1 MKRHGPRPGKSTHS
15 RWNGIASSS
24 ASTAAGSSPHSV
36 VGSGPESAKSSPS
49 RNVSGAVRRPAV
61 EISRYDAATRV
72 EDQTFENPKTG
83 AVLETAFVYQDGTKG
98 TDLYLSVTSRSTLPP
113 NPYRR

>member
-1 MKRHGPRPGKSTHS
+1 MKRHGRRPGKSTHS

-24 ASTAAGSSPHSV
+24 GRTAAGASPHSV

-49 RNVSGAVRRPAV
+49 RNVSCAVRPGCGDQPDRHRDP
-61 EISRYDAATRV
+61 V
-72 EDQTFENPKTG
+72 EDQTFENPKTV

-98 TDLYLSVTSRSTLPP
+98 TDLYLSVTSRNTVPP

>member
-1 MKRHGPRPGKSTHS
+1 M
-15 RWNGIASSS
+15 ASSS

-49 RNVSGAVRRPAV
+49 RNVSGAVAEAGCGGSAGTTPRPA
-61 EISRYDAATRV
+61 SRTRG
-72 EDQTFENPKTG
+72 TFENPKTG

-98 TDLYLSVTSRSTLPP
+98 TDLSLSVTSRSTLPP